1 MKRFYSLIIMVLV
14 LALLPSA
21 TILAHNKKT
30 NIKVIVN
37 NKKSNIK
44 VTVNNKT
51 MKYEVKPYTKGKE
64 VMVAVGETA
73 EALGAKVTWDKK
85 SKTTWIKLD
94 LMNIEIPVGKKEIY
108 IHRDADFSG
117 IPEKVK
123 LSTPVVMTKNT
134 VMVPAIK
141 FFESIGMDVTW
152 DSKAGKLN
160 ISKNT
165 DEIFYSNITKEDISK
180 IKKVNDWYNKNQK
193 KAGISYLSYKDV
205 MYVLVGAG
213 SKPTGGYTVG
223 INKFTFTSKST
234 AFVDAYVQKPNPDMM
249 VTQVETFPSLFIK
262 IEGYKSLKVV
272 KGDVTEVVIGDVP
285 NSVRYEEIE
294 ADFVKGNKTLM
305 NWYNENNTKRGIS
318 YIREGGYVYA
328 LIGAGEKPTGGFT
341 IQIDNVFYSSTD
353 TVTIN
358 AKVNPPGDNVR
369 VMMVITYPST
379 LIRFKSDTVK
389 TVVGDIIDS
398 DYIGKDKWV
407 TFDSSTVLKMELLN
421 LEHVKLRDIIGA
433 EKDAIIAGFNNATI
447 DPNAYIEMITGN
459 ILKVSLSDGY
469 VLSFTSYGSKTNVI
483 VNFAKEND
491 SRSYHIVAP
500 QVAELLLK

>member
-1 MKRFYSLIIMVLV
+1 MKKFYSLILMVLI
-14 LALLPSA
+14 LALMPSA
-21 TILAHNKKT
+21 TILAHNS
-30 NIKVIVN
+30 
-37 NKKSNIK
+37 KSNIK
-44 VTVNNKT
+44 VTVNSKT

-64 VMVAVGETA
+64 VMVPLWETA
-73 EALGAKVTWDKK
+73 EALGGKVTWDKK
-85 SKTTWIKLD
+85 SKTTWLKLD

-108 IHRDADFSG
+108 IHRDADFTG

-123 LSTPVVMTKNT
+123 LSTTVVMSKNT

-141 FFESIGMDVTW
+141 FFESIGMKVTW
-152 DSKAGKLN
+152 DSKTRKLT
-160 ISKNT
+160 ISNPIS
-165 DEIFYSNITKEDISK
+165 DEIRYSNITKEDIAK
-180 IKKVNDWYNKNQK
+180 IKKVSDWYNKNQK

-223 INKFTFTSKST
+223 INKLTFTSKST

-249 VTQVETFPSLFIK
+249 VTQAETFPSLLLK
-262 IEGYKSLKVV
+262 IEGYESLKTV
-272 KGDVTEVVIGDVP
+272 KGDVVEVIIGDIP
-285 NSVRYEEIE
+285 SSVMYEEIA
-294 ADFVKGNKTLM
+294 ADFVKGSKTLM
-305 NWYNENNTKRGIS
+305 NWYNQHNMKRGIS

-328 LIGAGEKPTGGFT
+328 LIGAGEKPTGGYT
-341 IQIDNVFYSSTD
+341 IQLDNVFYSATD

-379 LIRFKSDTVK
+379 LIRFKSDTLK

-421 LEHVKLRDIIGA
+421 LEHVKLRDITGA

-483 VNFAKEND
+483 VNFVKEND